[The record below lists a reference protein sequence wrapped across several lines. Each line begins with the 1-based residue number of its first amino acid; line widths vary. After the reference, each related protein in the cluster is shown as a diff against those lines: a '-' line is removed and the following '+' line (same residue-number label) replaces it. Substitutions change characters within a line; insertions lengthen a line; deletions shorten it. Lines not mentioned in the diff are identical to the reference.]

1 MVIGTP
7 GSPQMHD
14 LLHRTGPY
22 LHAPDDVSRL
32 SFETGGTPRVFTLLI
47 AAATETRRADRS
59 AGGIVILDEDEGAVV
74 LDRHLSGEPERQD
87 AEFYRIRDMG
97 WAEFSGF
104 CRAHERFRSRSPDLI
119 DPLDRPLP
127 GSRRRQAVLPAPV
140 PHELRKGD
148 IRSDL
153 MILSHAAPDVAPV
166 FPRTDRAQAL
176 EELSETSLSPGTHG
190 LLMMSWPIRFP
201 EVSDLSG
208 LQGARTVD
216 RALDPAWSELV
227 GQRPELVEEARLEA
241 LRPVLDGPTLPSGSE
256 QEGRFGLLLCPQGRP
271 ELLLSTM
278 DERPISVPDRKA
290 LRSLLSGMPDRTIRD
305 LWGLKRSL
313 DHETSPDRLELRFGE
328 ALNRIRSE
336 LELARDPE
344 PSPSGP

>member
-1 MVIGTP
+1 
-7 GSPQMHD
+7 MHD
-14 LLHRTGPY
+14 LLNRTGPY

-47 AAATETRRADRS
+47 AAATESRRADRS
-59 AGGIVILDEDEGAVV
+59 VGGIVILDEDEGAVV
-74 LDRHLSGEPERQD
+74 LDRHLVAEPERQD
-87 AEFYRIRDMG
+87 AEFYRIRGMG
-97 WAEFSGF
+97 WPEFSAF
-104 CRAHERFRSRSPDLI
+104 CRSHERFRSRAFDLV
-119 DPLDRPLP
+119 DPHDRPLP
-127 GSRRRQAVLPAPV
+127 GSRRRQAALPAPV
-140 PHELRKGD
+140 PLAVRAGEL
-148 IRSDL
+148 RSDL
-153 MILSHAAPDVAPV
+153 MIRSRTAPDGTPL
-166 FPRTDRAQAL
+166 FPRTDRSQAI
-176 EELSETSLSPGTHG
+176 EELTASPLSAGPHG

-201 EVSDLSG
+201 ELADLSG
-208 LQGARTVD
+208 LQGGRAVD
-216 RALDPAWSELV
+216 RALDPAWSELI
-227 GQRPELVEEARLEA
+227 GQRPELIEEARLEA
-241 LRPVLDGPTLPSGSE
+241 LMPVLDGPTHPAGSE

-328 ALNRIRSE
+328 ALNRIRSA

-344 PSPSGP
+344 PSPAGP